1 MSGLRQAQ
9 ILEETEVGVVA
20 SVLANAKS
28 ADFHLGAAW
37 PCNLNGDLAATMSK
51 TGGLEPSL
59 ELTVFAKA
67 TTKV

>member
-1 MSGLRQAQ
+1 MRLCKLQ
-9 ILEETEVGVVA
+9 
-20 SVLANAKS
+20 LAHGS
-28 ADFHLGAAW
+28 RI
-37 PCNLNGDLAATMSK
+37 CNDKVHGRVILNGDLAATMSK